1 MTDNKPWELPT
12 DQVCDDTEIDT
23 TIEETANIN
32 VASDDTA
39 SEQETSAETFENS
52 ADSEI
57 VETNNENSDT
67 GYFEEAKVSVDVP
80 SENDTFPDLDT
91 SSGAPEENAD
101 TNAAEAKDEHGNA
114 FIEIEANES
123 VNEPFQCEGIDKQ
136 AASPLTDTFIDGNTE
151 SSDPESSAQD
161 DSSSCDEPE
170 APLPENSES
179 TAQEPSNPSEKTA
192 DDTWEDSETS
202 AEAVAPMMDAS
213 EGAAVES
220 ENKSDFVTES
230 EPSVAQSD
238 DEDRGISASISNDPS
253 DWADDTSADEE
264 EPPAEKECEDAPG
277 LCDEE
282 DEEYEL
288 EEDIDF
294 NQIRIKLMAL
304 QHEIQV
310 ANIPVVIVFEGW
322 DTAGKGTLVSKLIEG
337 LDPRGYQVY
346 PIRKPSEEHSQF
358 PQMHRYWIS
367 TPKQGN
373 ISIYCGSW
381 YREVADA
388 CFENKTARKHLQQ
401 SYNHIIN
408 LESQLVCDG
417 VIMIKFFLHI
427 PRKEQKKRLKKLE
440 SKKNTRWR
448 VAKEDWEQNAHY
460 EEYLRLYDAMIART
474 HFDRSLWHV
483 IRSDSK
489 RACMKQIFDTVTES
503 FENALA
509 ERELN
514 QQVWDLPF
522 LPHLDGI
529 TLQPFPQLDMFDPDQ
544 ALSDPYKPAIDKAQ
558 KKLRKLQNELYRRG
572 IPMAIGFEGWDAA
585 GKGGAIRRLTSAL
598 DARGFDVVPIAA
610 PTTLEKSH
618 HYLWRFWREVPR
630 NGHIAIFDRTWYG
643 RVMVERIE
651 NLCTTA
657 QWKRAYEEIN
667 RFESE
672 LVAHGVLICK
682 FWLHIDTD
690 TQLARFHD
698 RESDPEKQWKITDE
712 DWRNREKWPLYE
724 EAVND
729 MLQKTNTAFAPWTV
743 VAGNNK
749 QYARLKVLQTVIN
762 TIETRLQNDK

>member
-1 MTDNKPWELPT
+1 MTDNKPWEIPA
-12 DQVCDDTEIDT
+12 DSVCNDTEVN
-23 TIEETANIN
+23 A
-32 VASDDTA
+32 AA
-39 SEQETSAETFENS
+39 AETKDKNIAAADPAPEAETPSDAYENNQDS
-52 ADSEI
+52 DVNNTSSEI
-57 VETNNENSDT
+57 NDKNSS
-67 GYFEEAKVSVDVP
+67 EEAKASIDVP
-80 SENDTFPDLDT
+80 SANDEVPDQEVSLDT
-91 SSGAPEENAD
+91 SEQNIDSNAYETKD
-101 TNAAEAKDEHGNA
+101 ESSETLFKAETDESIDVQPASDASDEQTNASSDVTIDNNPGSTEPDGPSSTEGAEALLSET
-114 FIEIEANES
+114 NES
-123 VNEPFQCEGIDKQ
+123 AEEATLESEFLPDSVIEPKHTINEAD
-136 AASPLTDTFIDGNTE
+136 
-151 SSDPESSAQD
+151 
-161 DSSSCDEPE
+161 
-170 APLPENSES
+170 
-179 TAQEPSNPSEKTA
+179 A
-192 DDTWEDSETS
+192 DD
-202 AEAVAPMMDAS
+202 
-213 EGAAVES
+213 
-220 ENKSDFVTES
+220 
-230 EPSVAQSD
+230 
-238 DEDRGISASISNDPS
+238 RGVSASISNDPS
-253 DWADDTSADEE
+253 DWAEDASADEE
-264 EPPAEKECEDAPG
+264 DSSAEKECEEAPA
-277 LCDEE
+277 LSDE
-282 DEEYEL
+282 DEDEDEAD
-288 EEDIDF
+288 EDIDF

-358 PQMHRYWIS
+358 PQMHRYWTS

-381 YREVADA
+381 YREVANA
-388 CFENKTARKHLQQ
+388 CFEDKIARKHLQQ

-427 PRKEQKKRLKKLE
+427 PRKEQKKRLKKLD
-440 SKKNTRWR
+440 SKKSTSWR
-448 VAKEDWEQNAHY
+448 VSKDDWEQNAHY

-489 RACMKQIFDTVTES
+489 RACMKQIFDTVTEA
-503 FENALA
+503 FETALA
-509 ERELN
+509 ERAHN
-514 QQVWDLPF
+514 QPVWDLPF

-529 TLQPFPQLDMFDPDQ
+529 NLQPFPQLDMFDPDQ
-544 ALSDPYKPAIDKAQ
+544 ALNDPYKPAIDKAQ
-558 KKLRKLQNELYRRG
+558 KRLRKLQNELYRRG
-572 IPMAIGFEGWDAA
+572 IPMTIGFEGWDAA

-682 FWLHIDTD
+682 FWLHIDMD
-690 TQLARFHD
+690 TQLARFRD
-698 RESDPEKQWKITDE
+698 READPEKQWKITDE

-762 TIETRLQNDK
+762 TIEARLQNEK